1 MANDAGWAG
10 LMARGS
16 FPAADAEPS
25 LFAVGAPSP
34 VAAGE
39 LLFAVADAE
48 PSFVAA
54 GAPSPF
60 AAGELPPVATGVPP
74 FAEAAAAC
82 SGN

>member
-25 LFAVGAPSP
+25 LFAVGTP
-34 VAAGE
+34 
-39 LLFAVADAE
+39 LFAVADAE
-48 PSFVAA
+48 PSPFAAGAPSFVAA
-54 GAPSPF
+54 GALS
-60 AAGELPPVATGVPP
+60 PVATGVPP

>member
-25 LFAVGAPSP
+25 FVAAGAPSP
-34 VAAGE
+34 FAAGE

-54 GAPSPF
+54 GAPSPI
-60 AAGELPPVATGVPP
+60 ATGVPP